1 MKHHMNAVNICTG
14 ESRIFLFLR
23 YALSAMI
30 QQIIIHFL
38 YLPAGQ
44 LVKLYIAETRDDVFC
59 NIPVVVIRSAL
70 TYVRLRIYLKPQR
83 CPFCDR
89 VGLAF

>member
-1 MKHHMNAVNICTG
+1 
-14 ESRIFLFLR
+14 
-23 YALSAMI
+23 MI

-44 LVKLYIAETRDDVFC
+44 LVKLYVAETRDDVFC

-70 TYVRLRIYLKPQR
+70 TYVRLRVDLKP
-83 CPFCDR
+83 
-89 VGLAF
+89 

>member
-1 MKHHMNAVNICTG
+1 MNAVNICTG

-23 YALSAMI
+23 YALSAVVE
-30 QQIIIHFL
+30 QIVVHLL
-38 YLPAGQ
+38 YLSAGQ
-44 LVKLYIAETRDDVFC
+44 LVKLYVAETRDDVFC

-70 TYVRLRIYLKPQR
+70 TYVRLRIYLKPQ
-83 CPFCDR
+83 CSPFCDR

>member
-44 LVKLYIAETRDDVFC
+44 LVKLYIAETRDDVLC
-59 NIPVVVIRSAL
+59 DVPVVVVRGAL
-70 TYVRLRIYLKPQR
+70 ANVWFGVDGQTGAKRHCCRAY
-83 CPFCDR
+83 
-89 VGLAF
+89 